1 MGPAQHLD
9 PAPSAL
15 NVSPALG
22 AGREAAQGGNL
33 LSLETGT
40 AF

>member
-1 MGPAQHLD
+1 MGPAQHLN

-15 NVSPALG
+15 DVSPALD
-22 AGREAAQGGNL
+22 AGQEAAQGGNL